1 MKRRRGDTSEIIPA
15 SAEPSRKLK
24 RMGYGLQTL
33 NALLAFMV
41 LKRYSETDPICLV
54 DWSEIASA
62 PSDIGGLLNKKISHL
77 ENIHPELRGWF
88 EGLDLTKAFVPDDT
102 GCHNTWKDV
111 ISKFS
116 DVKLSSS
123 DVLNPREIS
132 YACLSITGEWF
143 EPWSKIFANY
153 ETPENIIQLET
164 ALIDLQDG
172 ASIYDPFSTCGRSLV
187 VAAQSVMKKYPDA
200 KIRLFGQTQNEDHVL
215 TIRLNFLLAGHPE
228 GKVAFGDIIRNPG
241 FLEGPKNLARFDG
254 IIGTLPLRLLPTNP
268 DLKRC
273 AWSATEDDPFARFV
287 YGIPPSSQAEFVFIQ
302 HCIASLTPNGRMA
315 IIVPPMLL
323 DREHRAGAIRT
334 GIIKDDLVE
343 AVISLPNKMFDFTSI
358 ILTILVINRNKPTE
372 RKNKILFI
380 NAIHDFHFDKQRNVL
395 RPEHIQKIVKEFQSF
410 SDQEGYCR
418 VCSLE
423 EVEENGFILDVRRYV
438 RQKRELPPP
447 LDLIA
452 SLKELNAAH
461 TTQDEKYER
470 MRVKLD
476 DLVDY
481 LANNAVR

>member
-1 MKRRRGDTSEIIPA
+1 MKRKRGDTSEIIPGP
-15 SAEPSRKLK
+15 AETSRELK
-24 RMGYGLQTL
+24 HMDHRHQTL

-41 LKRYSETDPICLV
+41 LKRYSETDPNCSI
-54 DWSEIASA
+54 DWEEIAST
-62 PSDIGGLLNKKISHL
+62 PSDIGGLLNEKISHI

-88 EGLDLTKAFVPDDT
+88 EGLDISQALVHDDT
-102 GCHNTWKDV
+102 GRDDTWRDV
-111 ISKFS
+111 IAKFA
-116 DVKLSSS
+116 DVKLAPSGAS
-123 DVLNPREIS
+123 DPSEIS
-132 YACLSITGEWF
+132 GTCLSITRTWS
-143 EPWSKIFANY
+143 EPWSRMYEYY

-172 ASIYDPFSTCGRSLV
+172 ASIYDPFCTRGRSLV
-187 VAAQSVMKKYPDA
+187 VAAQSVMKEHPDA

-241 FLEGPKNLARFDG
+241 FLEGQKKLARFDG

-268 DLKRC
+268 ELKRC
-273 AWSATEDDPFARFV
+273 AWAATKDDPFARFV
-287 YGIPPSSQAEFVFIQ
+287 YGIPPASHGEFVFIQ

-323 DREHRAGAIRT
+323 DREHHAGAIRT

-380 NAIHDFHFDKQRNVL
+380 NAMQDFQFDKQRNVL
-395 RPEHIQKIVKEFQSF
+395 APEHIQKIVKDFQSF

-452 SLKELNAAH
+452 SLKELDACQ
-461 TTQDEKYER
+461 TKKVEEYER
-470 MRVKLD
+470 LRVNLN

>member
-1 MKRRRGDTSEIIPA
+1 MKRKRGDTSEKIPA
-15 SAEPSRKLK
+15 SAEPSRVLK
-24 RMGYGLQTL
+24 HMDHRHQTL

-41 LKRYSETDPICLV
+41 LKRYSETDPDCSI
-54 DWSEIASA
+54 DWEEIAST
-62 PSDIGGLLNKKISHL
+62 PSDIGRLLNEKISHI

-88 EGLDLTKAFVPDDT
+88 EGLDFSQALVHDDT
-102 GCHNTWKDV
+102 DRDQSWKDV
-111 ISKFS
+111 ITKFS

-123 DVLNPREIS
+123 DALNPREIS
-132 YACLSITGEWF
+132 DACLSITGEWF
-143 EPWSKIFANY
+143 EPWNKIYANY

-164 ALIDLQDG
+164 ALMDLQDG
-172 ASIYDPFSTCGRSLV
+172 ATIYDPFSTCGRSLV
-187 VAAQSVMKKYPDA
+187 VAAQSVMKEHPDA

-215 TIRLNFLLAGHPE
+215 TIRLNFLLAGHPD
-228 GKVAFGDIIRNPG
+228 GKVAFGDIILNPG
-241 FLEGPKNLARFDG
+241 FLDGPKKLARFNG

-273 AWSATEDDPFARFV
+273 AWSATEDDPFKRFV
-287 YGIPPSSQAEFVFIQ
+287 YGVPPSSQAEFVFIQ
-302 HCIASLTPNGRMA
+302 HCIASLTPDGRMA

-323 DREHRAGAIRT
+323 DREHRAGVIRT

-358 ILTILVINRNKPTE
+358 ILTILVINRNKPAE

-380 NAIHDFHFDKQRNVL
+380 NAIHDFHFDKRRNVL
-395 RPEHIQKIVKEFQSF
+395 KPEHIQKIVQDFKSF

-418 VCSLE
+418 VCTLE

-452 SLKELNAAH
+452 SLKELNATH
-461 TTQDEKYER
+461 RTQDEKYER